1 MKSLTSRSIKVFL
14 VTCTPKHYISA
25 LKFCCRRRRCCCF
38 NSGRH
43 HRYHRPVVKI
53 QLKTNRITIWKKKSY
68 CSSSSRPTNSS
79 SRCRRRSSS
88 SSFPECIGKMYR
100 HSPLHYSRTGKH
112 LTTAY
117 IGRTGQRCSGTCGS
131 VLQVGTPE
139 IPTRD

>member
-53 QLKTNRITIWKKKSY
+53 QLKTNRITIWKKNLIAAAVVGL
-68 CSSSSRPTNSS
+68 PTVVVDVVVVAVAAVFQSVLVK
-79 SRCRRRSSS
+79 
-88 SSFPECIGKMYR
+88 CIGIP
-100 HSPLHYSRTGKH
+100 HCI
-112 LTTAY
+112 TA
-117 IGRTGQRCSGTCGS
+117 GQVNT
-131 VLQVGTPE
+131 
-139 IPTRD
+139 